1 MKNLKLLATRAGDG
15 QYMKLIRSAYEQ
27 TNPRR
32 ICAAVAYATHSGVAE
47 LDAVLQGLPGW
58 KTIRKQWLVGIDYCR
73 SDPVALM
80 HLKKG
85 LQKSEVRIFDGQ
97 FVSGRTGCVPRYSY
111 HPKAWLLI
119 GPRQSAVVVGSGNL
133 SRTGLLLGIEAAAAV
148 SGPNAGAIKAMRSW
162 FSSQWCEATSFA
174 DIKDQYR
181 KQHGS
186 IENLRHPPTSEDDAF
201 PESVGRRGQFRP
213 DELRKLRVCRH
224 LWIEAGK
231 VTRNRG
237 PKLPGNQLM
246 MKRNS
251 RVFFGFTAT
260 DLERNSVIG
269 DVAIRFD
276 EHLRPNCSLRFG
288 DNSMDVLTLPVP
300 GQKGPEAYDRR
311 TLHFERIGLREFKL
325 TIGRPADVEKW
336 KQRSASIE
344 GEFSMKRGR
353 RWGVY

>member
-1 MKNLKLLATRAGDG
+1 MKIRKLLATHAGDG
-15 QYMKLIRSAYEQ
+15 QYVDLIRSACDQ
-27 TNPRR
+27 TNPDR
-32 ICAAVAYATHSGVAE
+32 ICAAVAYATHGGVAE
-47 LDAVLQGLPGW
+47 LNAALQELPGW
-58 KTIRKQWLVGIDYCR
+58 KTASKRWLVGIDYCR
-73 SDPVALM
+73 SDPVALA
-80 HLKKG
+80 HLAG
-85 LQKSEVRIFDGQ
+85 LPRSRVRIFDGG

-111 HPKAWLLI
+111 HPKTWLLI
-119 GPRQSAVVVGSGNL
+119 GPRRSAVVVGSGNL

-148 SGPNAGAIKAMRSW
+148 SGSKTSAIKDMRSW
-162 FSSQWCEATSFA
+162 FSSQWRGATRFA
-174 DIKDQYR
+174 DIEDRYR
-181 KQHGS
+181 KEHDS
-186 IENLRHPPTSEDDAF
+186 RENRRHPPASEDDTV
-201 PESVGRRGQFRP
+201 PESASKIGQLRP
-213 DELRKLRVCRH
+213 GDLRKLRVCRH

-251 RVFFGFTAT
+251 RVFFGFTAA

-288 DNSMDVLTLPVP
+288 NNSMDVLTLPVP
-300 GQKGPEAYDRR
+300 GQEGPEAYDRR

-325 TIGRPADVEKW
+325 TIGRPVDVKRW
-336 KQRSASIE
+336 KKRSASIE
-344 GEFSMKRGR
+344 GEFSMKSGR